1 MKNILNLFVML
12 ILAFSVSALAQQDK
26 KQDKKHEKPDVK
38 KVRVSPK
45 AGVFQTI
52 GITDVN
58 VSYSRPGV
66 KNRKIWGELVPYNKV
81 WRAGADEATK
91 ITFSTDVI
99 IEGKKL
105 PAGSY
110 GFFAIPGENEWTLI
124 FNKVSD
130 QWGAFTYNESED
142 ALRIKVKPVSNSNH
156 DWLLYSFTDMTSTT
170 AQLNLIWEKLKVSF
184 KIEGKGDTPAK

>member
-12 ILAFSVSALAQQDK
+12 ILAFSVSTLAQQDK

-105 PAGSY
+105 PAGAY

-124 FNKVSD
+124 FNKVAD

-156 DWLLYSFTDMTSTT
+156 DWLLYSFTDITSTT

-184 KIEGKGDTPAK
+184 KIEGKGDAPAK